1 MPLFAMQ
8 YYNALKL
15 SGSGKI
21 EAIGEVAEW
30 LNAQVSKTCIPLT
43 RDRGFKSLPLR
54 RRSSVAPRPIY
65 YARLALCGLL
75 KKSRKPSESQKY
87 PGDCKI
93 AKNTLKVKLFGS
105 KLFVKIAFLAIKI
118 NHFCSY
124 LVYFSVWKIC
134 C

>member
-54 RRSSVAPRPIY
+54 TTLITTSGVVDYSSLY
-65 YARLALCGLL
+65 
-75 KKSRKPSESQKY
+75 K
-87 PGDCKI
+87 
-93 AKNTLKVKLFGS
+93 GS
-105 KLFVKIAFLAIKI
+105 
-118 NHFCSY
+118 
-124 LVYFSVWKIC
+124 
-134 C
+134 